1 MENVKIGYA
10 RRDITPDGQ
19 VQINSVLVST
29 KTETPLCVTAL
40 SVQSGDTRALVVSF
54 DIREITRSFRAVMQ
68 PRIAEATGLTEAQ
81 VLLTCTHNHSTPD
94 ASYITKDNIMDW
106 RERICTPAALEAAK
120 AAIADEKAVTAIAG
134 GTTEL
139 ENTTYVRRY
148 QRADGTWYCIASANP
163 SKAPLVAHESKA
175 DPELRTVRI
184 CREGGED
191 IILVNYQVHAAHAL
205 SLAPT
210 VICADFVHPLRERL
224 EEATGAKVLYI
235 QGCCGNLNS
244 FTRLEEEK
252 PFAKATYWDLGYAIA
267 DAALEAMKKEAM
279 LQPGDVR
286 LQVGT
291 LRCAVNHTK
300 DHLADTARELYNVAD
315 PKERTEKLHAAGI
328 ANRYEQAQ
336 IIRRVEWPEMQG
348 EFHDMPLAAL
358 SFGDVAICFFPLEMF
373 DVLGVRLRIGSAF
386 PMTLTCGYS
395 LDYYSYLPDSSAF
408 PHGEYEVTQCHYVA
422 GTGEHIVLKLL
433 GWLQEMRK

>member
-1 MENVKIGYA
+1 METLKIGYA

-29 KTETPLCVTAL
+29 HIETPLCVTAL

-54 DIREITRSFRAVMQ
+54 DIREMTRTFRTVMQ
-68 PRIAEATGLTEAQ
+68 TRIAEATGLAESRI
-81 VLLTCTHNHSTPD
+81 LLTATHNHSTPD
-94 ASYITKDNIMDW
+94 ASYITKDNILDW
-106 RERICTPAALEAAK
+106 RERICTPAALAAAK
-120 AAIADEKAVTAIAG
+120 AAMADEKTVTAIAG
-134 GTTEL
+134 GKTEL

-148 QRADGTWYCIASANP
+148 QREDGTWYCIASANP

-184 CREGGED
+184 CRENGED

-210 VICADFVHPLRERL
+210 VICADFIHPLREKL
-224 EEATGAKVLYI
+224 EEKTGGKVLYL

-244 FTRLEEEK
+244 FTRLEAEK
-252 PFAKATYWDLGYAIA
+252 PFAKQTYWDLGYAIA
-267 DAALEAMKKEAM
+267 DAALESMAKE
-279 LQPGDVR
+279 QPLSAGDVR
-286 LQVGT
+286 LQLGT
-291 LRCAVNHTK
+291 LACAVNHTK
-300 DHLADTARELYNVAD
+300 DHLADKARELYNVSD
-315 PKERTEKLHAAGI
+315 PKERTRLLHEAGI

-373 DVLGVRLRIGSAF
+373 DVLGVRLRSGSSF
-386 PMTLTCGYS
+386 PMTLPCGYS

-433 GWLQEMRK
+433 AMLQEMKK